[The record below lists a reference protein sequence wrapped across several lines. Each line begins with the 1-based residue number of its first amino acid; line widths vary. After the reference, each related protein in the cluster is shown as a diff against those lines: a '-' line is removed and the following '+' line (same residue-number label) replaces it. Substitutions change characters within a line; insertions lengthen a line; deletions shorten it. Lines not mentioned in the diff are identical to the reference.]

1 MVVPVGPGLDDYAN
15 EVRDRLH
22 DTGFMVESDTDPGDT
37 MNKKIRNAQLA
48 QFNYILV
55 VGDKEKQ
62 AGTVNVR
69 TRDNKIHGEVT
80 VDALIEKLERIRS
93 EYVTNEDT
101 F

>member
-1 MVVPVGPGLDDYAN
+1 
-15 EVRDRLH
+15 
-22 DTGFMVESDTDPGDT
+22 
-37 MNKKIRNAQLA
+37 
-48 QFNYILV
+48 LV

-80 VDALIEKLERIRS
+80 VEVLMEKLKKISS
-93 EYVTNEDT
+93 EFITDEDT